1 MLLSHY
7 PEGRILLPVARG
19 GTTNTNGAACYYQ
32 NPIRDSWQ
40 MKLWLKKLAKVEA
53 LWLVSQT
60 IILRN
65 LLVAVATIG
74 EQHFATLSSCRD
86 SLSKSFS
93 SLPKEDYRHS
103 LNLSSVLFC
112 TTRQVAATPTA

>member
-7 PEGRILLPVARG
+7 PEGSTLLPLARSEN
-19 GTTNTNGAACYYQ
+19 TQTNGAACYYQ

-40 MKLWLKKLAKVEA
+40 MELWLKKLAKVKA

-65 LLVAVATIG
+65 LLVAMT
-74 EQHFATLSSCRD
+74 ATLI
-86 SLSKSFS
+86 
-93 SLPKEDYRHS
+93 
-103 LNLSSVLFC
+103 V
-112 TTRQVAATPTA
+112 Q

>member
-1 MLLSHY
+1 
-7 PEGRILLPVARG
+7 
-19 GTTNTNGAACYYQ
+19 
-32 NPIRDSWQ
+32 

-65 LLVAVATIG
+65 LLVAMAATG
-74 EQHFATLSSCRD
+74 EQQFATLSSCSD

-93 SLPKEDYRHS
+93 PLPKEDYQHS